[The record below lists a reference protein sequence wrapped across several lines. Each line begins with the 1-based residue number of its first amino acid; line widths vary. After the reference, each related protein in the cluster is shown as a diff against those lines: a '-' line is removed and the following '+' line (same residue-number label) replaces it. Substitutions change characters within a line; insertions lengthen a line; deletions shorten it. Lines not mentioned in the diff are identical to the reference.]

1 MLGLIRFALAGAV
14 LLSHVPGFH
23 WALNPGVLAV
33 ICFYT
38 ISGYLMRRSI
48 ERFGRFSPRPARTFL
63 ADRVLKLFPQYLV
76 ALAATVA
83 LLRAWG
89 PSPGFWLLQQEPTP
103 LKVLLNA
110 LLLPA
115 NYIFGPFVIPQ
126 LLPHPLVPPAWS
138 LATEFHF
145 YLLLPLLFRW
155 RPLLLVLLP
164 ATLAVQLFGFVHESP
179 TLNSD
184 TLSYRYIFGVLP
196 VFLMGYLYADG
207 STASRRI
214 AFALWLLYALLAG
227 CALAG
232 VAIHQQRA
240 HEITLGAT
248 IALPLLALALAS
260 GRRALPAALKRWDER
275 LGNLA
280 YPVFITHC
288 LAFFVVEHLTGLAVS
303 PTAGFLI
310 SATLVCLAGSLA
322 LEQLQRRVERL
333 RIGLRGFASM
343 KDEPPR
349 ARAGRV
355 ADARIAGGD

>member
-1 MLGLIRFALAGAV
+1 MLGLIRFVLAFAV
-14 LLSHVPGFH
+14 LLSHVPGFT
-23 WALNPGVLAV
+23 WALNPGVVSV

-38 ISGYLMRRSI
+38 ISGYLMRRSV
-48 ERFGRFSPRPARTFL
+48 ERFARFSSRPARAFL
-63 ADRVLKLFPQYLV
+63 ADRLLKLFPQYLV

-83 LLRAWG
+83 LLWAWG
-89 PSPGFWLLQQEPTP
+89 PSPEFWLLQQEPTL

-115 NYIFGPFVIPQ
+115 NYIFGPFVITE

-155 RPLLLVLLP
+155 RPLLLALLL

-184 TLSYRYIFGVLP
+184 SLGYRYLFGVLP

-207 STASRRI
+207 SPASHRLSM
-214 AFALWLLYALLAG
+214 ALWLLYALLAG

-232 VAIHQQRA
+232 MAIHQQRA

-248 IALPLLALALAS
+248 VALPLLVLAIAS
-260 GRRALPAALKRWDER
+260 GRRALPATLKRWDER

-288 LAFFVVEHLTGLAVS
+288 LAFYVVEHLAGMAVS
-303 PTAGFLI
+303 ATAGFVI
-310 SATLVCLAGSLA
+310 SAAAVCLAGSLA

-343 KDEPPR
+343 KQEP
-349 ARAGRV
+349 G
-355 ADARIAGGD
+355 

>member
-1 MLGLIRFALAGAV
+1 LLGLIRLALAFAV
-14 LLSHVPGFH
+14 LLSHVSGFS
-23 WALNPGVLAV
+23 WAFNPGVVSV

-48 ERFGRFSPRPARTFL
+48 ARFARYSPRPARAFL
-63 ADRVLKLFPQYLV
+63 ADRLLKLFPQYLV

-83 LLRAWG
+83 LLWAWG
-89 PSPGFWLLQQEPTP
+89 PSPGFWLLHQEPTP

-115 NYIFGPFVIPQ
+115 NYIFGPFVITE

-155 RPLLLVLLP
+155 RPLLLALLP
-164 ATLAVQLFGFVHESP
+164 ATLAVQLFGFAYESP

-184 TLSYRYIFGVLP
+184 TLGYRYIFGVLP

-207 STASRRI
+207 GTASRRTSM
-214 AFALWLLYALLAG
+214 ALWLLYVLLAG

-232 VAIHQQRA
+232 MGIHQQRA
-240 HEITLGAT
+240 QEITLGAT
-248 IALPLLALALAS
+248 IALPLLALAIAS
-260 GRRALPAALKRWDER
+260 GRRALPATLRRWDER

-288 LAFFVVEHLTGLAVS
+288 LAFYVVEHITGMAVS
-303 PTAGFLI
+303 ATAGFLV
-310 SATLVCLAGSLA
+310 SAVAVCLAGSLA
-322 LEQLQRRVERL
+322 LEQLQRRVERR

-343 KDEPPR
+343 KQEP
-349 ARAGRV
+349 
-355 ADARIAGGD
+355 D